1 MAHNAR
7 IRTFGFWTDT
17 TPVTAAEYEALDQ
30 AQFEAINGDL
40 GGTWAPSAPIIIGG
54 AGVEIGGA
62 GLTTT
67 TINGAWTCDST
78 PEAVGW
84 KATNIDPNDGFIFD
98 AAKTFNAFLPPV
110 IVQSPNNDWWRYLG
124 DVLVQHDV
132 SIARLAYWPIRPI
145 IGCTIVSI
153 AVYLQAMG
161 TRTDL
166 PTTVPRLLL
175 RRRNIVT
182 GTTEFVGAGVSD
194 TSADVAA
201 YQSCHSITIT
211 PAHTVPGGAYQYY
224 LSLFG
229 ESGTYSVADTL
240 QVYGAVV
247 FFTLDHLTAHF

>member
-7 IRTFGFWTDT
+7 IRAFGFWTDGSVV
-17 TPVTAAEYEALDQ
+17 TPAEFEALDQ
-30 AQFEAINGDL
+30 AQFEEINGDL
-40 GGTWAPSAPIIIGG
+40 GGTWAPSSPIIIGG
-54 AGVEIGGA
+54 SGVEIGGA
-62 GLTTT
+62 GLTTS

-84 KATNIDPNDGFIFD
+84 KASNIDPNDGFIFD

-110 IVQSPNNDWWRYLG
+110 IMQSPDHDWWRYIG
-124 DVLVQHDV
+124 DVLVQHNV
-132 SIARLAYWPIRPI
+132 SASWPAYWPIRPI

-153 AVYLQAMG
+153 AIYLQATG
-161 TRTDL
+161 TRVDL

-182 GTTEFVGAGVSD
+182 GTTEIIDMGASD
-194 TSADVAA
+194 PSANLGA

-211 PAHTVPGGAYQYY
+211 PAHIVPGGAYHYY
-224 LSLFG
+224 LYLIG
-229 ESGTYSVADTL
+229 ESGTAALADTL